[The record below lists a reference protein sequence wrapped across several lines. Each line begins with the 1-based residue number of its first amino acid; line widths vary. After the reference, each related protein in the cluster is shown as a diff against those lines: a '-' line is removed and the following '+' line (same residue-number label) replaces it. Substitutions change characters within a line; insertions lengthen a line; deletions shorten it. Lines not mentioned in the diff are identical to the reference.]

1 MSRTFFK
8 NNSNNTNTNTTNT
21 NIITTMVIMTVITM
35 VVITIIMGNNNINNS
50 NSINNNSNISN
61 INSTISNT
69 NTLNLITNSYALG
82 NSSSSCLTR
91 QGNEIVYNSKGKNCI
106 LLRTL
111 NPTEHSKVTDNI
123 LERINGKGCTLTNS
137 DNYVNAESI
146 AGKTMTSGSTLT
158 VNCNQGFTGNIILSC
173 DDGVKSNIGKDN
185 ECTAIV
191 NNCTPIKMVESIG
204 LTETANYLVV
214 TDSTGS
220 NNGTQYSKESTTI
233 FDEGTYLK
241 LDMCI
246 PRYAPS
252 GNVAYLCEYNSST
265 NTYEWQ
271 RVSSYATDVTC
282 VPSSCTPAKATEKS
296 GLPLPDYAWVDTSY
310 NNATYGTTSTIGFI
324 EGVYLKLKQ
333 CASGYT
339 LTGSL
344 MYQCVKSGDSYEWQS
359 VSGYTDGTCIEDE

>member
-191 NNCTPIKMVESIG
+191 NNCTPKMQRRKLIYLHHPTTGIKQMLQDLELPLG
-204 LTETANYLVV
+204 
-214 TDSTGS
+214 
-220 NNGTQYSKESTTI
+220 
-233 FDEGTYLK
+233 
-241 LDMCI
+241 I
-246 PRYAPS
+246 PR
-252 GNVAYLCEYNSST
+252 
-265 NTYEWQ
+265 Q
-271 RVSSYATDVTC
+271 
-282 VPSSCTPAKATEKS
+282 VPP
-296 GLPLPDYAWVDTSY
+296 
-310 NNATYGTTSTIGFI
+310 F
-324 EGVYLKLKQ
+324 
-333 CASGYT
+333 
-339 LTGSL
+339 
-344 MYQCVKSGDSYEWQS
+344 
-359 VSGYTDGTCIEDE
+359 